1 VRTAIVSH
9 PIDATSLLREVESVA
24 NGATVLFVGTVRE
37 TNAGSTV
44 TGLDYSAYTSM
55 AERELEAIAREAVA
69 RWKTSAVVVEHR
81 IGTLGLGEASV
92 AIAVSHPHRGEA
104 YDASRFIIE
113 ELKRRL
119 PIWKRE
125 HYVDGRAQWVA
136 NTAEMGD
143 RESGMGVVGS

>member
-1 VRTAIVSH
+1 MRTAIVSQA
-9 PIDATSLLREVESVA
+9 IDVACLLREVEGVA

-37 TNAGSTV
+37 TNEGSTV

-69 RWKTSAVVVEHR
+69 RWKTSDVVVEHR
-81 IGTLGLGEASV
+81 IGTLRLGEASV
-92 AIAVSHPHRGEA
+92 AIVVSHPHRGEA

-125 HYVDGRAQWVA
+125 HYVDGRSEWVS
-136 NTAEMGD
+136 NSPELGDRISEMGAL
-143 RESGMGVVGS
+143 GS